1 MQKPANKRSSRHG
14 RQQPQPGRQ
23 QPQPANRRR
32 RRSGAR
38 ESGKSRSDRRT
49 GQPRRSGGRGG
60 LQYQPRTTAV
70 AAASSPQLLH
80 HHRPNLPIKIPLIAG
95 NADGRLRDGL
105 NLLQR
110 WPCNAASAGAPH
122 QLSHAVLPLLPQVGP
137 VVVVLLPTGW
147 WRHGA
152 GWSGAAL
159 RTLAAQPQTPRD
171 T

>member
-1 MQKPANKRSSRHG
+1 MQKPANKRSSRH
-14 RQQPQPGRQ
+14 GRQ

-38 ESGKSRSDRRT
+38 ESSKSRRDRRT
-49 GQPRRSGGRGG
+49 GQLRRSGGKGG

-70 AAASSPQLLH
+70 AATSSPKLLH
-80 HHRPNLPIKIPLIAG
+80 HHRPNLPMKIPLVVG
-95 NADGRLRDGL
+95 NADDRLGDGL

-110 WPCNAASAGAPH
+110 WPCATASAGAPH
-122 QLSHAVLPLLPQVGP
+122 QLSRAVLPLPPQVGP
-137 VVVVLLPTGW
+137 VVVVLPTGW